1 MSAPEPLPPWVR
13 WRAPSWASVVS
24 VVLVALA
31 LAIPLR
37 ALFRFQGPPM
47 EEGFMLVFPER
58 VLAGDVPNKDFLHL
72 YGPGSLWALAGW
84 FWAFGV
90 SLAAERLFGLIQIAG
105 IIFGVMALARPWGRR
120 VATMCGLVAVLLC
133 TTAIGLTALAWNGA
147 IALGLL
153 SLWLGLRA
161 RRWLTV
167 TGDDRA
173 AVDQKVDRL
182 LVAAGAVA
190 GLALLF
196 RPDVVVGVTLASA
209 AILWGLERPRL
220 ARWAIGVAAG
230 VAPILV
236 HLATAGP
243 VNAVNGMLIDPVFR
257 LRGGRTLPLPAWDQL
272 TGALQR
278 VAVLRVPGWSLP
290 ALSESQQV
298 FLWFWLLPLVIL
310 ATVATG
316 ALSLRRSPDRWPAR
330 VLLAVGLFSLG
341 ILPQALQRPDSTHLA
356 WVSCVP
362 IAFLPVT
369 VAEMWRRFAP
379 RRALRHA
386 GTIGAVAGLA
396 FVLAVIPYYTFRPY
410 LDLAN
415 QSRGHQIFGTG
426 VNHAGRV
433 FYLGSESAARD
444 AQLLVDDLGELA
456 SPGQRLFVGTA
467 DLRQTP
473 YSDAYLY
480 FLLPDLVPGT
490 YYIEMDPGMA
500 NAEGS
505 GLADDVASSDW
516 LVLSHI
522 WDAWDEPND
531 SRELM
536 SDEANEVV
544 RDQFCEVRSYPEG
557 SFVLYQRC
565 DAQIGGTN
573 ATDGPTATTP
583 EGPRRP

>member
-1 MSAPEPLPPWVR
+1 
-13 WRAPSWASVVS
+13 
-24 VVLVALA
+24 
-31 LAIPLR
+31 
-37 ALFRFQGPPM
+37 
-47 EEGFMLVFPER
+47 MLVFPER

-90 SLAAERLFGLIQIAG
+90 SLAAERLFGLLQIGG

-120 VATMCGLVAVLLC
+120 AATMSGLVAVLLC

-147 IALGLL
+147 IALGLG

-161 RRWLTV
+161 RRWLAADA
-167 TGDDRA
+167 DDP
-173 AVDQKVDRL
+173 AVERKVNRL
-182 LVAAGAVA
+182 LVAAGLVA

-196 RPDVVVGVTLASA
+196 RPDVVVGITLGSA
-209 AILWGLERPRL
+209 AILWGLDR
-220 ARWAIGVAAG
+220 ARIGRWVAGLAAG
-230 VAPILV
+230 VAPILI
-236 HLATAGP
+236 HLVTAGP
-243 VNAVNGMLIDPVFR
+243 MNAVDGMLLDPVFR
-257 LRGGRTLPLPAWDQL
+257 LRGGRTLPLPAWDEL

-298 FLWFWLLPLVIL
+298 FLWFWILPLVIL

-316 ALSLRRSPDRWPAR
+316 ALSLRRRPGRWPAR

-369 VAEMWRRFAP
+369 VAEIWRHLAP
-379 RRALRHA
+379 ERVRRHGAS
-386 GTIGAVAGLA
+386 IGATVGLV

-415 QSRGHQIFGTG
+415 QSRGREIYGTG
-426 VNHAGRV
+426 VHHAGRV
-433 FYLGSESAARD
+433 FYLGSQPAARD
-444 AQLLVDDLGELA
+444 AQLLVDDLGEIA
-456 SPGQRLFVGTA
+456 TPGERLFVGTA

-505 GLADDVASSDW
+505 GLADDVATSDW
-516 LVLSHI
+516 LVLSHV

-536 SDEANEVV
+536 SDEANQVV
-544 RDQFCEVRSYPEG
+544 RDRFCEVRRYPEG

-565 DAQIGGTN
+565 DASDPSRT
-573 ATDGPTATTP
+573 ADDGAHASGR
-583 EGPRRP
+583 EGS

>member
-1 MSAPEPLPPWVR
+1 
-13 WRAPSWASVVS
+13 
-24 VVLVALA
+24 
-31 LAIPLR
+31 
-37 ALFRFQGPPM
+37 
-47 EEGFMLVFPER
+47 MLVFPER

-84 FWAFGV
+84 FWTFGV
-90 SLAAERLFGLIQIAG
+90 SLAAERLFGLLQIGG

-147 IALGLL
+147 VALGLA

-161 RRWLTV
+161 RRWLALDSLDQAT
-167 TGDDRA
+167 DRRA
-173 AVDQKVDRL
+173 NRL
-182 LVAAGAVA
+182 LVAAGVVA
-190 GLALLF
+190 GFALLF
-196 RPDVVVGVTLASA
+196 RPDVVVGITLGSA
-209 AILWGLERPRL
+209 AILWGLDRARL
-220 ARWAIGVAAG
+220 ARWVAGVAAG
-230 VAPILV
+230 VAPILI

-243 VNAVNGMLIDPVFR
+243 VNAVEGMLLDPVFR
-257 LRGGRTLPLPAWDQL
+257 LRGGRTLPLPAWGEL

-298 FLWFWLLPLVIL
+298 FLWFWALPLVIL

-316 ALSLRRSPDRWPAR
+316 AASLRRSPGRWPAR

-362 IAFLPVT
+362 VAFLPVT
-369 VAEMWRRFAP
+369 VSEIWRHLAP
-379 RRALRHA
+379 ERMRRHA
-386 GTIGAVAGLA
+386 GSLGATVGLV
-396 FVLAVIPYYTFRPY
+396 FVLGVIPYYTFRPY

-415 QSRGHQIFGTG
+415 QSRGREIYGTA
-426 VNHAGRV
+426 VHHAGRV
-433 FYLGSESAARD
+433 FYLGSEPAARD
-444 AQLLVDDLGELA
+444 AQLLVDDLGDLA
-456 SPGQRLFVGTA
+456 TPGDLLFVGTA
-467 DLRQTP
+467 DLRKTP

-480 FLLPDLVPGT
+480 FLLPDLVPST

-516 LVLSHI
+516 LILSHV

-536 SDEANEVV
+536 SDDANRVV
-544 RDQFCEVRSYPEG
+544 REQFCEVRTYPEG
-557 SFVLYQRC
+557 SFVLYERC
-565 DAQIGGTN
+565 AGPDSSDTGDEGAP
-573 ATDGPTATTP
+573 ATFP
-583 EGPRRP
+583 EGS